1 MLGGKATNANLSL
14 WFSLNG
20 RGINPRFPS
29 LEASMLP
36 ITTPMQFVLQ
46 DFEMK
51 NNN

>member
-1 MLGGKATNANLSL
+1 MLDGKATNANFSL

-20 RGINPRFPS
+20 RGTNPRFPS

-36 ITTPMQFVLQ
+36 ITPLMQFVLQ